1 MDILAK
7 KHKLGDV
14 SGSIKINDTESIE
27 PRLYAKLIGYVDQED
42 IHLADLTVREVL
54 DFSAALR
61 LPESMSKEQ
70 KRNRVDEILKQLGIS
85 HIADS
90 KVGGLSRR
98 GISGGEK
105 RRLSIGVE
113 LVTNPSVLFLD
124 EPTSGLDSN
133 TALQVIT
140 VLSNLAKDT
149 SKTVIISLTL
159 DYIYYSS
166 A

>member
-1 MDILAK
+1 LDILAK

-14 SGSIKINDTESIE
+14 GGSIKINDTESIE
-27 PRLYAKLIGYVDQED
+27 PRIYAKLIGYVDQED

-159 DYIYYSS
+159 DYNYYSS